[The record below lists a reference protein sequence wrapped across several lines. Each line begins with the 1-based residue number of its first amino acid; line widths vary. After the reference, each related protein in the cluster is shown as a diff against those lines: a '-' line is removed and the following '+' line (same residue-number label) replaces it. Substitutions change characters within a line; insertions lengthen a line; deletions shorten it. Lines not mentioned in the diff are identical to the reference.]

1 MAKKKP
7 KKWTADE
14 VRKCIENRFDI
25 LGNGNSKKSVVFHE
39 VPTGT
44 GFRVGWI
51 DSVVCELWPSNF
63 WHRRAIE
70 IKVAR
75 SDFLH
80 ELDNYAKSEWARE
93 HFHEFY
99 FCSPPDII
107 KPDEVPEGCGLYH
120 TRGDSIVTKKKAM
133 RHIPKTTDELV
144 AALMRSAEKAMSS
157 AYERAERKALEES
170 MEYQRMKRVYEI
182 VEEFFNKR
190 GQYICVNDPEEIHE
204 RLQKATASDVAKA
217 EFDIVHGQL
226 DTFRNRMF
234 EVLRVMIPMAFIALN
249 ETDDL
254 GKTYFRS
261 FGLRD
266 LGAWSE
272 ITDRAKASRRRD
284 KTKKAVAVKEIV
296 ELLKDP
302 LPEGQT
308 T

>member
-25 LGNGNSKKSVVFHE
+25 TGNGNSKKSVVFHE

-44 GFRVGWI
+44 GFNVGWI

-107 KPDEVPEGCGLYH
+107 KADEVPEGCGLYH

-157 AYERAERKALEES
+157 AHQRAIEKALEES
-170 MEYQRMKRVYEI
+170 REYQRMKAVWKGVKKFFDMRNEYVFDMTADEI
-182 VEEFFNKR
+182 CEK
-190 GQYICVNDPEEIHE
+190 
-204 RLQKATASDVAKA
+204 LTKATSSDIAKA
-217 EFDIVHGQL
+217 QHDLISSHL
-226 DTFRNRMF
+226 HSFRNKMF
-234 EVLRVMIPMAFIALN
+234 ELLRVMIPIAFIGLTEAD
-249 ETDDL
+249 EL
-254 GKTYFRS
+254 GNAYFRS

-272 ITDRAKASRRRD
+272 IKERAKASRSRER
-284 KTKKAVAVKEIV
+284 ARHSNAIYEIV
-296 ELLKDP
+296 EMLKDVEP
-302 LPEGQT
+302 GKD
-308 T
+308 